1 MQIKFLTLYHDF
13 DNVEYSRCE
22 AQDSLLYMWMRSL
35 QLKQIKFIS
44 SAEVEFNEY
53 SFFDYPDQEKAKR
66 EIQNAYGNKRKKKDG
81 GGWEY
86 YWCGVQYPD
95 LDTIYEALSKQK
107 RFMELTITVEDED
120 YV

>member
-13 DNVEYSRCE
+13 EDREHSLYY
-22 AQDSLLYMWMRSL
+22 AQDNLLYMWQRSI

-44 SAEVEFNEY
+44 SAKVEFKEY

-66 EIQNAYGNKRKKKDG
+66 EIQNAYGSKRKKKDG

-86 YWCGVQYPD
+86 YWCGTQYPD

-107 RFMELTITVEDED
+107 RFMELTITVNDED
-120 YV
+120 YI

>member
-13 DNVEYSRCE
+13 EDPEYGKNE
-22 AQDSLLYMWMRSL
+22 AQDTLLYMWQRSL
-35 QLKQIKFIS
+35 QLGNIKYIS
-44 SAEVEFNEY
+44 TAKVEFKEY

-66 EIQNAYGNKRKKKDG
+66 EIQNAYGNKRKKRNG

-86 YWCGVQYPD
+86 YWCGTQYPD

-107 RFMELTITVEDED
+107 RFMELIITPED
-120 YV
+120 YE